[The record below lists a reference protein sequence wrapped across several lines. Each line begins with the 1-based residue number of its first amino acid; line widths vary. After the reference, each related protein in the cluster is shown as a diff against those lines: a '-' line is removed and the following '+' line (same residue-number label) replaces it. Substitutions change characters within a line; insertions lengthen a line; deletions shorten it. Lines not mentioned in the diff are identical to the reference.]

1 MILVV
6 VEPHLRVLAF
16 HAYVT
21 SRPMVG
27 KHFLALFLGRNPYR
41 FSAIESAVGLG
52 LWITERKYQSVFS
65 VHKRIGDDT
74 MVIRI
79 ESCGQGV
86 VIGKGLGRIGGDE
99 P

>member
-1 MILVV
+1 MVLFV
-6 VEPHLRVLAF
+6 VEPHIGVLAF
-16 HAYVT
+16 HAYVA
-21 SRPMVG
+21 SRPMIG
-27 KHFLALFLGRNPYR
+27 KHFLALFLGRNPYG

-65 VHKRIGDDT
+65 VRKRIGDDT